1 SSEGNQ
7 TVIIELIFNSIFVV
21 SWFSKYKEHELH
33 TLYEHRID
41 IQEDGSIRM
50 NNVQLSDSGLYHIQI
65 HDMSDFKP
73 TKYSRFH
80 LQVFECVS
88 KPNITAECRR
98 NNISLSCSSI
108 RGNDVTYSWETLPP
122 VGNGSCVHLGQTM
135 ELYPLPPTESTTYTC
150 TAQNPVS
157 RATSDPID
165 LGVCSIQ
172 QPRECVSKPNITAEC
187 RRNNISLSCSS
198 IRGNDVTYS
207 SETLPPVGNG
217 SCVHLGQTME
227 IYPLPPTES
236 TTYTCTAQNPVSRA
250 TSDPIDLGVC
260 SIQQPRDGRW
270 VPALCGLSALFL
282 IGLLI
287 FLYKRNH

>member
-1 SSEGNQ
+1 
-7 TVIIELIFNSIFVV
+7 
-21 SWFSKYKEHELH
+21 
-33 TLYEHRID
+33 
-41 IQEDGSIRM
+41 M

-73 TKYSRFH
+73 TMYSRFH
-80 LQVFECVS
+80 LQVFERVS
-88 KPNITAECRR
+88 KPNITVECRR

-108 RGNDVTYSWETLPP
+108 QGNDVTYSW
-122 VGNGSCVHLGQTM
+122 
-135 ELYPLPPTESTTYTC
+135 
-150 TAQNPVS
+150 
-157 RATSDPID
+157 
-165 LGVCSIQ
+165 
-172 QPRECVSKPNITAEC
+172 
-187 RRNNISLSCSS
+187 
-198 IRGNDVTYS
+198 
-207 SETLPPVGNG
+207 ETLPPVGNG

-260 SIQQPRDGRW
+260 STQQPRDGRW

-287 FLYKRNH
+287 FLYKRNR